1 MTADARDPFEA
12 LAAELGATDLTDPGH
27 TDHLTDN
34 AVAGDQP
41 AVPDEAALDDERAA
55 PPTADL
61 DPAAVPD
68 EVRSALEAILLV
80 SEEPASP
87 SLLAQLLEIP
97 AALVEQLCE
106 HLAADFD
113 AQGRGFTI
121 ARVAGGYRFQ
131 TAAAQAPYVERFL
144 LEGQSS
150 RLSAAAL
157 ETLAI
162 VAYKQPISRAQIA
175 SIRGVNVDGVVRTLH
190 QRGYIAEVGRD
201 HGPGQALLY
210 GTTRAFLERL
220 GLDHLGELPSLG
232 DFVPEADVVETLE
245 LALRAEGAEGAEI
258 PDTADGAEG
267 GGGTSDAVEA

>member
-1 MTADARDPFEA
+1 MTADARDPFDA
-12 LAAELGATDLTDPGH
+12 LAEELADTEFDGLSPADE
-27 TDHLTDN
+27 
-34 AVAGDQP
+34 GDSEEP
-41 AVPDEAALDDERAA
+41 AS

-61 DPAAVPD
+61 DPASVPE
-68 EVRSALEAILLV
+68 EVRAALEAILLV
-80 SEEPASP
+80 SEEPTAP

-97 AALVEQLCE
+97 AVLLEQLCE
-106 HLAADFD
+106 HLADEFE

-131 TAAAQAPYVERFL
+131 TAKAQAPYVERFL
-144 LEGQSS
+144 LEGQSA

-210 GTTRAFLERL
+210 GTTPAFLERL

-232 DFVPEADVVETLE
+232 GFAPDADVVETLE
-245 LALRAEGAEGAEI
+245 LALRA
-258 PDTADGAEG
+258 DGR
-267 GGGTSDAVEA
+267 